1 VELEYWSD
9 GAVKQR
15 GVLGYWSVDLSI
27 RTHYFVIELQ
37 PIAKL
42 LLRHP
47 SKEAA
52 MANAKLRFYFREPT
66 IDLNLPITDGTVN
79 LDGFDWEFVDSED
92 KADAWDC
99 GFAARVRAYAK
110 GAPHISIPAFPN
122 RKFRLAYI
130 FVNSKAGIET
140 AKELEGKRV
149 GIMQWDNTAGVWAR
163 GALQHSYG
171 VDLKRIHWCSPRAKK
186 EGVAED
192 IHIEPLEAKGDP
204 DTLLDNLLIEGRI
217 DAVIGPNL
225 LPSISNRDP
234 RTCRLF
240 RDYRTEEQNYFRKT
254 GIFPTSHIVTLKQ
267 EFVERHPTAPVAL
280 LEAFR
285 RSRDIAFDRLEGA
298 DPQII
303 AYSWI
308 AAAVAE
314 QRELMGEN
322 YWAYNIANN
331 RTVLEAM
338 TQYAHEQG
346 LSPARIDYMHF
357 FHPEAAALA
366 GV

>member
-1 VELEYWSD
+1 M
-9 GAVKQR
+9 A
-15 GVLGYWSVDLSI
+15 I
-27 RTHYFVIELQ
+27 
-37 PIAKL
+37 PKL
-42 LLRHP
+42 
-47 SKEAA
+47 K
-52 MANAKLRFYFREPT
+52 FYFREPT
-66 IDLNLPITDGTVN
+66 IDTNIPITDGTVKV
-79 LDGFDWEFVDSED
+79 DGFDWQFVPNEEE
-92 KADAWDC
+92 ADAWDC
-99 GFAARVRAYAK
+99 GFAARVRAYVK

-140 AKELEGKRV
+140 AKDLEAKRV

-163 GALQHSYG
+163 GALQHYYG
-171 VDLKRIHWCSPRAKK
+171 VDLKRLNWCSPRAKT
-186 EGVAED
+186 EGVAEG
-192 IHIEPLEAKGDP
+192 IRIEKLDAQGDP
-204 DTLLDNLLIEGRI
+204 DTLLDNLLIEGKI

-225 LPSISNRDP
+225 LPSISARDP
-234 RTCRLF
+234 RTRRLF

-267 EFVERHPTAPVAL
+267 EFVDRYPNAPLAL
-280 LEAFR
+280 LKAFRKARDEAFN
-285 RSRDIAFDRLEGA
+285 RLEGS
-298 DPQII
+298 DPQVI

-322 YWAYNIANN
+322 YWAYNVENN

-338 TQYAHEQG
+338 TRYAHEQG
-346 LSPARIDYMHF
+346 LSPTRIDYMTF
-357 FHPEAAALA
+357 FHPDATTHP

>member
-1 VELEYWSD
+1 M
-9 GAVKQR
+9 A
-15 GVLGYWSVDLSI
+15 I
-27 RTHYFVIELQ
+27 
-37 PIAKL
+37 PKL
-42 LLRHP
+42 
-47 SKEAA
+47 K
-52 MANAKLRFYFREPT
+52 FYFREPT
-66 IDLNLPITDGTVN
+66 IDTNIPITDGTVKI
-79 LDGFDWEFVDSED
+79 DGFDWQFVPNEEE
-92 KADAWDC
+92 ADAWDC

-130 FVNSKAGIET
+130 FVNSKAVIET
-140 AKELEGKRV
+140 AKDLEGKRV

-163 GALQHSYG
+163 GALQHYYG
-171 VDLKRIHWCSPRAKK
+171 VDLKLLNWCSPRAKK
-186 EGVAED
+186 EGVAD
-192 IHIEPLEAKGDP
+192 GIHIEKLDAQGDP
-204 DTLLDNLLIEGRI
+204 DMLLDQLLIEGKI

-225 LPSISNRDP
+225 LPSISARDP
-234 RTCRLF
+234 RTRRLF

-267 EFVERHPTAPVAL
+267 AFVDRYPNAPLAL
-280 LEAFR
+280 LKAFR
-285 RSRDIAFDRLEGA
+285 KSRDIAFDRLEGS
-298 DPQII
+298 DPQVI

-322 YWAYNIANN
+322 YWAYNVENS

-346 LSPARIDYMHF
+346 LSPTRIDYMTF
-357 FHPEAAALA
+357 FHPEAAAYPGA
-366 GV
+366 